1 MKAFIAEHVVHR
13 HSFTIARPMPGTLEL
28 FTPEGERAWAP
39 GWDPTWLWPRDG
51 ATGVGMVFTTDHG
64 GEHTIWTMTRYEPE
78 QGRVQY
84 VRTTPGTRLGVVTVE
99 CSPTDATSTRV
110 EVSYAITALTE
121 AGNAMLAELDEAA
134 FASFIDS
141 WKEAI
146 GRL

>member
-1 MKAFIAEHVVHR
+1 MSAFIPRHVLHR
-13 HSFTIARPMPGTLEL
+13 HAFTVPRAMPGALEL

-78 QGRVQY
+78 EGRVQY
-84 VRTTPGTRLGVVTVE
+84 VRTTPGSRLGIVTVE
-99 CSPTDATSTRV
+99 CSAADAMSTRV
-110 EVSYAITALTE
+110 EVSYAITALAE
-121 AGNAMLAELDEAA
+121 AGNRMLDELDEAA
-134 FASFIDS
+134 FAGFIDS

-146 GRL
+146 ARL